1 MKRLAVY
8 GTILLLVAFTVAG
21 CAGQSSYQWD
31 VTWDKTGTGNN
42 RNNNIN
48 YQVQGG
54 GGNGLF

>member
-8 GTILLLVAFTVAG
+8 GTILLLVVSALGG

-31 VTWDKTGTGNN
+31 VSWDKSGNGNN